1 MTMERESVPFLL
13 LSVAE
18 GSIAGSVETHPRLD
32 EFTDRVGSGEF
43 HIGTPIALPCGC
55 KDGRC
60 GGEIRPNGAGGTLSL
75 VVADDLLRQDFA
87 GDGTTVDAARKVFR
101 HLIEAGHPVGG
112 HCDAKADDIKSG
124 CGANDK
130 LPIIYSKI
138 SGKSAEIRAL
148 VESLGYNVD
157 DSTHTDIVAG
167 AQRRMQFSS
176 GREVLDVMR
185 EEGGEENVDKL
196 RGEHNEVLAVINSVP
211 GTTLNRDA
219 VVREFGEYYQSF
231 NTDTW
236 SFEAG
241 ARALYPEAGD
251 AEIQRA
257 VIAMVYY
264 NLATALTLCG
274 PTMRV
279 VVRS

>member
-1 MTMERESVPFLL
+1 MTLEREPVTYLL
-13 LSVAE
+13 LSGAE
-18 GSIAGSVETHPRLD
+18 GSIAGSIETHPRLD

-43 HIGTPIALPCGC
+43 HTGTPIVLPCGC

-60 GGEIRPNGAGGTLSL
+60 GGETRPNGAGGTLSL

-101 HLIEAGHPVGG
+101 HLIERGYPAGG
-112 HCDAKADDIKSG
+112 HCDAKMDDTSSG

-130 LPIIYSKI
+130 LSKIYSII
-138 SGKSAEIRAL
+138 SEKNAEIKAL
-148 VESLGYNVD
+148 VGSLGYDVD
-157 DSTHTDIVAG
+157 DATHSDIVAG
-167 AQRRMQFSS
+167 AQRRTQFSS

-185 EEGGEENVDKL
+185 EEAGEENVDKL
-196 RGEHNEVLAVINSVP
+196 RGEHSEVLAVINTVP
-211 GTTLNRDA
+211 ATTLDRAA
-219 VVREFGEYYQSF
+219 VEREFGESYQSF
-231 NTDTW
+231 NTDIW

-241 ARALYPEAGD
+241 ARALYPEAD
-251 AEIQRA
+251 DVEIQRA